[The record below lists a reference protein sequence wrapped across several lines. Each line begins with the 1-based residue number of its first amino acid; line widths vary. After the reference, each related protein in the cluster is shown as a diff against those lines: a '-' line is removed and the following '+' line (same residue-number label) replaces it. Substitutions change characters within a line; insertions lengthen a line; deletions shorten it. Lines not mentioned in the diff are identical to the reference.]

1 MLSVHFK
8 FPDPLQ
14 WKAANQ
20 PLEVVLVNAKTR
32 EKPAQADVLAQA
44 NLDRGG
50 NVDERRRAK
59 TPPVIEPRRPGK
71 DLADAQRRVQQLEV
85 RQQRLLAQ
93 AQEAPSRVPVETPR
107 AERADQ
113 PSPHPAGRDPADLSL
128 AAMRLPAQIDKQIE
142 GYQKRPRKK
151 II

>member
-14 WKAANQ
+14 WKAASQ

-32 EKPAQADVLAQA
+32 EKPANADILAQA

-59 TPPVIEPRRPGK
+59 TPLPVIEPRRPGK
-71 DLADAQRRVQQLEV
+71 DLADAQRRGRPLGGHH
-85 RQQRLLAQ
+85 RSALAH
-93 AQEAPSRVPVETPR
+93 AHE
-107 AERADQ
+107 
-113 PSPHPAGRDPADLSL
+113 SPT
-128 AAMRLPAQIDKQIE
+128 
-142 GYQKRPRKK
+142 
-151 II
+151 